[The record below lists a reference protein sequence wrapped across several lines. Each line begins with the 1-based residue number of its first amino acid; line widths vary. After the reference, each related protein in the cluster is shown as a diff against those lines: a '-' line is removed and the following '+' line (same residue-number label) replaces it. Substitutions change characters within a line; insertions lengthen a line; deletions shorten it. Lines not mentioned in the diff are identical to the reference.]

1 MFVNKFIRYEN
12 FIFNLLIIF
21 IICTMVIIF
30 NEFIPFNETRLVNLI
45 LL

>member
-21 IICTMVIIF
+21 IICTTVIIF
-30 NEFIPFNETRLVNLI
+30 NEFIPFKETRLVNLI